1 MTRLYYLLFNYFLL
15 SDKMTKREGSSREP
29 QGLRFSKES
38 RAFTL
43 MIKAIA
49 FDLDN
54 TLIDFMKFKREAS
67 RAAAKA
73 MVGAGLKK
81 DAKTVEN
88 DIHEI
93 YKNRGIEYQKTF
105 AALLWDTYKMR
116 EDWGLFE
123 KIQQAGIVAYRKK
136 MFETLKPYPAVV
148 SALKKLRKKYK
159 LAIVTDAPRNKAWR
173 RLYMSRLADFFDVVV
188 TLDDTRLKKPRREP
202 FVVLL
207 KKLKLKP
214 QDILFVGDHPKRDIL
229 GARKA
234 GMKTAWAKYGRA
246 GKTKKT
252 KANFVLEKPSD
263 LNLLGR
269 RY

>member
-1 MTRLYYLLFNYFLL
+1 
-15 SDKMTKREGSSREP
+15 
-29 QGLRFSKES
+29 
-38 RAFTL
+38 

-54 TLIDFMKFKREAS
+54 TLIDFMKFKQESS

-73 MVGAGLKK
+73 MVKAGLKK
-81 DAKTVEN
+81 NVKNVER
-88 DIHEI
+88 DIFKI

-116 EDWGLFE
+116 ADWELFE

-136 MFETLKPYPAVV
+136 MFEIMKPYPAVV
-148 SALKKLRKKYK
+148 PILRKLREKYL

-173 RLYMSRLADFFDVVV
+173 RLYTTGLADFFDVVV
-188 TLDDTRLKKPRREP
+188 TLDDTKIKKPRREP
-202 FVVLL
+202 FNVLL

-214 QDILFVGDHPKRDIL
+214 QEIIFAGDHPRKDVS

-234 GMKTAWAKYGRA
+234 GMKTAWAKYGYF
-246 GKTKKT
+246 GKPVKT
-252 KANFVLEKPSD
+252 KADLVLEKPGD
-263 LNLLGR
+263 LNLLLNM
-269 RY
+269 